1 MNIERKIL
9 KKLWRTNFK
18 KKFRFKMIILHNCIF
33 NWRPS
38 ESAIIESYYTYSYL
52 HYDIAWIYHYCK
64 LNKYYIHSI
73 HMIYIYIIIYIPGC
87 ICQIIKQILCIF
99 SLYFYRFLT
108 LGCLGDKIT
117 SFTSR
122 LRENLTSII
131 RYTSVQSWGQR
142 RYAMITK
149 PFFLIPIYLQHDG
162 ANVWY
167 FKYLLFDLTKIIVL
181 NIKGLW
187 DQVIMIK

>member
-1 MNIERKIL
+1 MYFQLTTFWIRHY
-9 KKLWRTNFK
+9 W
-18 KKFRFKMIILHNCIF
+18 IILYIQL
-33 NWRPS
+33 
-38 ESAIIESYYTYSYL
+38 SAL
-52 HYDIAWIYHYCK
+52 WHCMDISLLQTQQVLY
-64 LNKYYIHSI
+64 SI

-131 RYTSVQSWGQR
+131 IYTSVQSWGQR

-187 DQVIMIK
+187 DQVKMIK